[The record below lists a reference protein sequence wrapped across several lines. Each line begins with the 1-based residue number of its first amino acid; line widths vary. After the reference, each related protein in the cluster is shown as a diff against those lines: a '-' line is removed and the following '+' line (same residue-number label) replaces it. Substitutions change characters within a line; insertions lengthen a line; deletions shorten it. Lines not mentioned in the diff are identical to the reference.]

1 MINGIGIS
9 HLVFG
14 VMLQKVGVLMLE
26 MKMEKAMLMI
36 MMLGLDVSEIIKDN
50 NMKKRIQKYV
60 KYWPAKV
67 DY

>member
-1 MINGIGIS
+1 
-9 HLVFG
+9 
-14 VMLQKVGVLMLE
+14 MLE

-60 KYWPAKV
+60 KYWPVKV

>member
-1 MINGIGIS
+1 
-9 HLVFG
+9 
-14 VMLQKVGVLMLE
+14 
-26 MKMEKAMLMI
+26 MLMI

-50 NMKKRIQKYV
+50 NMKMRIQKYI